1 MSITLANG
9 ATTLALPDDLDWP
22 DEYAHRPVSMA
33 VGFTLTGR
41 AHVESVAYVT
51 GRTITLQADQSSAW
65 MTRATLDTLKT
76 WEAVAGLVLVLTL
89 RGVARNVMFD
99 SRQSPGAEG
108 RPIIFYSDPAT
119 GDYYVSTLR
128 FLTV

>member
-9 ATTLALPDDLDWP
+9 ATTLALPDDLDWI
-22 DEYAHRPVSMA
+22 DEYAHRPVAMS

-51 GRTITLQADQSSAW
+51 GRPITLQADQSSAW
-65 MTRATLDTLKT
+65 IDRASLDTLKT
-76 WEAVAGLVLVLTL
+76 WEATAGLVLVLTL
-89 RGVARNVMFD
+89 RTVPRNVMFD
-99 SRQSPGAEG
+99 SRQSPGAEA
-108 RPIIFYSDPAT
+108 RPLIIYSDPAS